1 MEGTANAGGVAPGT
15 STAVESTKKS
25 IEYVAN
31 TPKTNV
37 LRKNASNAA
46 APRFALP
53 SELTQ
58 PSAVLA
64 SLHEKSAPVRP
75 DGGSQHAS
83 QMAVQQA
90 TTAAAALA
98 ATPAPARSH
107 APP

>member
-1 MEGTANAGGVAPGT
+1 MEGTANAGGVAPVT

-31 TPKTNV
+31 APKTNV

-46 APRFALP
+46 APRFPLP

-64 SLHEKSAPVRP
+64 SLHEKSAPARP
-75 DGGSQHAS
+75 DGGAQQGSQV
-83 QMAVQQA
+83 AVHQP
-90 TTAAAALA
+90 TTAGRQRG
-98 ATPAPARSH
+98 ARRSTRRS
-107 APP
+107 